1 VSAPGGLFGIFA
13 SAILPVIAIAAVGF
27 ALGRLKDVD
36 PGGLNTATVYVLSP
50 ALVFHSLVV
59 SELSGGAVARVVVG
73 VVVFTVL
80 MALVGEAV
88 GRLAGETDPMVS
100 ALVLVA
106 AFSNSG
112 NLGIPVSDFAF
123 GEVGRQTAV
132 LFLSVQ
138 AVLMYTLGV
147 YAAAR
152 SGGEGGLAGLERVFR
167 IPLVY
172 AVVAALLARALDI
185 VPPADTAGMEA
196 LGLVGDSA
204 IPVMLLIL
212 GIQLARTDYGAAL
225 SQSATGTALRLGVA
239 PVVGLGVALALGF
252 ENVTVARTFV
262 IECAMPTAVT
272 PVILTVEFAGGAR
285 ADPGGMSVPEY
296 VSTCVL
302 ATTLLSVPLLTGL
315 IVLLQSGLLI

>member
-1 VSAPGGLFGIFA
+1 MSAIGGLLGTFG
-13 SAILPVIAIAAVGF
+13 SAILPVVAIASVGF

-36 PGGLNTATVYVLSP
+36 PGGLNTVTVYVLAP
-50 ALVFHSLVV
+50 ALVFHSLAV
-59 SELSGGAVARVVVG
+59 SELTGGAIARVTVG
-73 VVVFTVL
+73 VIAFTTV
-80 MALVGEAV
+80 MALIGEVV
-88 GRLAGETDPMVS
+88 GRLSGETDPMVS

-106 AFSNSG
+106 AFSNAG

-152 SGGEGGLAGLERVFR
+152 AGGSAGLSGVERVFR

-172 AVVAALLARALDI
+172 AVAAALIARAMDV

-212 GIQLARTDYGAAL
+212 GIQLARTNYGDAL
-225 SQSATGTALRLGVA
+225 SRATTGTALRLGVS
-239 PVVGLGVALALGF
+239 PFVGLGIALVLGF
-252 ENVTVARTFV
+252 EDPTVARTFV
-262 IECAMPTAVT
+262 IECAMPAAVT
-272 PVILTVEFAGGAR
+272 PVILTVEFAADRQVGAIT
-285 ADPGGMSVPEY
+285 VPEY

-302 ATTLLSVPLLTGL
+302 VTTLISVPLLTGL
-315 IVLLQSGLLI
+315 IALLQSGLLL